1 VQQNEHSAL
10 YTTHRASAPTQ
21 TVISDT
27 FGTDTVVK
35 TGVWKLS
42 SCHSLHELMERT
54 SSDGMVHITILV

>member
-1 VQQNEHSAL
+1 
-10 YTTHRASAPTQ
+10 
-21 TVISDT
+21 VISDT